1 MLSTFVSDEQ
11 SMLDLGA
18 SFAAELRGGDV
29 VYLVGDLGAGKTT
42 LVKGILRGLGYS
54 GNVTSPT
61 YTLVESYEFADFVVF
76 HFDLYRLKTPEELEF
91 LGIRD
96 MTGGQSVILVEWPD
110 NGRGVLPEADQLI
123 TISYMDDG
131 RTVNIGARNRD
142 RGGLIE

>member
-42 LVKGILRGLGYS
+42 LVKGIIRGLGYS

-76 HFDLYRLKTPEELEF
+76 HFDLYRLETPDELEF

-110 NGRGVLPEADQLI
+110 NGRGVLPEADKLI

-131 RTVNIGARNRD
+131 RTVNIGTRNRD
-142 RGGLIE
+142 RGGLIG

>member
-42 LVKGILRGLGYS
+42 LVKGIIRGLGYS

-61 YTLVESYEFADFVVF
+61 YTLVESYDFADFVVY
-76 HFDLYRLKTPEELEF
+76 HFDLYRLKTPDELEF

-110 NGRGVLPEADQLI
+110 NGQGVLPEADQLI

-131 RTVNIGARNRD
+131 RSVNIAARNRD
-142 RGGLIE
+142 RGGLVG